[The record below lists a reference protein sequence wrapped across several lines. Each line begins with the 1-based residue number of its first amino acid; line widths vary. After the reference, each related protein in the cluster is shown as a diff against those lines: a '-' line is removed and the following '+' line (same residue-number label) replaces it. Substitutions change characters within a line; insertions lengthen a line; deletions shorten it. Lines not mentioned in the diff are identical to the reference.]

1 MPLKVEKEWT
11 EAWGDKA
18 SWETRGINKSRTNST
33 NTKQT
38 IKLFT
43 LGCKATPLVTRY
55 TPANKSKN

>member
-43 LGCKATPLVTRY
+43 LGCKATPLVT
-55 TPANKSKN
+55 